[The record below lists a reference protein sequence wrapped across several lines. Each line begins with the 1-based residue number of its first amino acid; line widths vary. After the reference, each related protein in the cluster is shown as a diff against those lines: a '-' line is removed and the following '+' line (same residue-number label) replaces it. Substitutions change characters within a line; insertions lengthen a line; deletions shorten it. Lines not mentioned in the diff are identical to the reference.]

1 MSASILH
8 RHWNTT
14 SRQRRIAYFRH
25 KKPFSNKQEP
35 SHSNA
40 CLMHMFLCL
49 SQLYD
54 NNTYLESTHSS
65 HFSWPPDSCRWECL
79 SPRQS
84 KTLRNAL
91 LNFRICMHAELNI
104 SFLTFIT
111 LRDVIV
117 CYCRGVRNPYS
128 RLLIYVKQLLLALE
142 SQQSIS
148 CFWITDSD
156 IISCYECVVRRD
168 LSWLVLIDESFFCDS
183 TWQKSLACEEI
194 LFRPVHKKNN
204 TDLISM
210 EFYLLSKAD
219 FPTELIV

>member
-8 RHWNTT
+8 RH
-14 SRQRRIAYFRH
+14 SRQQQMAYFRH
-25 KKPFSNKQEP
+25 KKLFSNKQEP

-54 NNTYLESTHSS
+54 YNTYLESSHSC
-65 HFSWPPDSCRWECL
+65 HFSWPPDSCRWQCL

-91 LNFRICMHAELNI
+91 LLNFTICMHADLNI

-111 LRDVIV
+111 LRDVVV
-117 CYCRGVRNPYS
+117 CYCWGVRNPYS

-148 CFWITDSD
+148 CFWLTDSD
-156 IISCYECVVRRD
+156 IISCYERVVRRD
-168 LSWLVLIDESFFCDS
+168 LTWLVLIDERFFFVIQLDRIV
-183 TWQKSLACEEI
+183 SLVK
-194 LFRPVHKKNN
+194 RY
-204 TDLISM
+204 
-210 EFYLLSKAD
+210 YLGRFIKR
-219 FPTELIV
+219 TIRI

>member
-8 RHWNTT
+8 RLWSTT
-14 SRQRRIAYFRH
+14 SRQQQIAYFRH

-65 HFSWPPDSCRWECL
+65 HFSWPPDSCRWECR

-91 LNFRICMHAELNI
+91 LYFRICMYACRSQH
-104 SFLTFIT
+104 FLSHFYYE

-117 CYCRGVRNPYS
+117 CYSWGVRNPYS
-128 RLLIYVKQLLLALE
+128 RMLIYVKQLLLALE

-148 CFWITDSD
+148 CFWLTDSD
-156 IISCYECVVRRD
+156 IISCYERVVRWD

-183 TWQKSLACEEI
+183 TWQKRFFCEEI
-194 LFRPVHKKNN
+194 LFRPVHRK
-204 TDLISM
+204 
-210 EFYLLSKAD
+210 
-219 FPTELIV
+219 V